1 MAQDLGTG
9 ELIWVHPDC
18 LSASNPAFQKYQQAP
33 ALFVF
38 DEEEI
43 EAEAWSLK
51 RIAFLYECLL
61 EMAVDRTVHGTVE
74 IRRGVV
80 VTELSNALRS
90 LGLKKIVTVNSVN
103 PRFAEQRR
111 RLETAIAVEVLPAVP
126 FVDYR
131 GNLDLKR
138 FSRYWKRVE
147 PIVFDK

>member
-1 MAQDLGTG
+1 MASQLSGG

-18 LSASNPAFQKYQQAP
+18 LSASNPAFQKYPQAP

-61 EMAVDRTVHGTVE
+61 EMPVE

-80 VTELSNALRS
+80 VAELTKALRA
-90 LGLKKIVTVNSVN
+90 LGLKKIVTVHSVN

-111 RLETAIAVEVLPAVP
+111 RLEMAIPVEVLPAVP

-131 GNLDLKR
+131 GTLDLKR

>member
-1 MAQDLGTG
+1 MAQELIGS

-18 LSASNPAFQKYQQAP
+18 LSVSNPAFQKYPQAP

-43 EAEAWSLK
+43 ETEAWSLK

-61 EMAVDRTVHGTVE
+61 EMPVE
-74 IRRGVV
+74 IARGVV
-80 VTELSNALRS
+80 VAELSQALRS
-90 LGLKKIVTVNSVN
+90 LGLKKIVTVHSVS
-103 PRFAEQRR
+103 PRFAELRR
-111 RLETAIAVEVLPAVP
+111 RLEMAIPVEVLPAVP

-147 PIVFDK
+147 PLVFDK